1 MIKRIWNALLPRH
14 EPNVAGQRV
23 RIVCTVMGVFGAVF
37 AYETAWLALLVSKT
51 LLDQDI
57 APVVFHAAGPSTI
70 VHLSTLI
77 VSLAS
82 IWWCGR
88 YVQKNDAP
96 RPDGWGQPIVAKS
109 DALAHPDLVWAVRQV
124 WESGYIHE
132 DETIYFGTLRDILK
146 AGGLKVTAAQIRS
159 ALQIA
164 GCKVTR
170 DSIQESVLATLFQGM
185 DAEPTD
191 DENDSAWESDELQSI
206 EAENN
211 A

>member
-1 MIKRIWNALLPRH
+1 MIKRIWHFLLPRR
-14 EPNVAGQRV
+14 EPNSAGQRV
-23 RIVCTVMGVFGAVF
+23 RIVCALMGVFGAVF
-37 AYETAWLALLVSKT
+37 AYETAWLVLLISKT
-51 LLDQDI
+51 LLGQDI
-57 APVVFHAAGPSTI
+57 APVIFHAAGPSSI

-82 IWWCGR
+82 IWWCGQ

-132 DETIYFGTLRDILK
+132 EETIYFGTLRDILK

-164 GCKVTR
+164 GCRVTR
-170 DSIQESVLATLFQGM
+170 DAIQENALATLFHSM